1 MLPILPA
8 PLRFEFFPIRPC
20 SISKRDLGI
29 AGTPVLLFHNPLSDY
44 TSPMRLAAAFF
55 VLCALTTAQPSRSTP
70 RTAHQL
76 YDALNALRL
85 DPASVYQIKPEH
97 RIELRRGDAKISFDQ
112 GELIFFAPLDNEIT
126 GAVFAGRG
134 HILALP
140 RDTIEKQQM
149 ARFLDSPILDQDF
162 ASAYIRFTD
171 TTSSDLL
178 HQLQAAGL
186 KPESDFAAASHWDP
200 VLSHINPA
208 HSLRILCG
216 TLLTTPPPY
225 FYASLDG
232 IATGPF
238 DVLLDA
244 MRAEPFLLGQMR
256 ITAGST
262 FYDVWA
268 SYKIPDVIP
277 VAPDFRALHYA
288 IDTSIL
294 PDHSLDASATV
305 NLRALGAGHRFLIF
319 ELSRA
324 LNVESVT
331 GADGQKLE
339 YFQNEDM
346 TPQER
351 SVRGNDFLF
360 VVLPRALERD
370 REFSIRFHY
379 RGNIITD
386 AGNDVFFVGARESWY
401 PHFGDSAD
409 FAAYDLMMRWPR
421 KLRLVATGTKLD
433 EHEEADFRVG
443 HWKTEKPVSVA
454 GFNLG
459 EYASS
464 SVTSTNYSVDV
475 YANRQVEQQLAKR
488 LASAVTPEL
497 LGAGPRR
504 PGLDM
509 NQDIQPLLPNPA
521 IALKQLGKDID
532 SSIRFYETY
541 SGPFPFRNLSV
552 SQIPGT
558 FGQGWPGLLYISTYS
573 FLSADVQRRAGLSSS
588 SQEHFSDLVPFHEV
602 AHQWWGNIVGWSSY
616 RDQWIDEAIAN
627 YLALLFADM
636 HKNPDHTLH
645 VWLQRYRQRLIE
657 TASNADQPADEIGAL
672 ALGTRLDSSKSPG
685 AYDDVIYAKG
695 AWVIHML
702 REMLRQPE
710 TNPDARFN
718 ALLRT
723 LVTKYAYRALS
734 TQDFRREIEAVM
746 TPSMDLEGGH
756 SMEWFFEQW
765 IQGTGIPHYRAE
777 FTVRKSDGAPG
788 YSIRGKLFQ
797 ENVPKSFIASV
808 PLYAVIPGIHP
819 VLLGSVVAAGPETP
833 FHFTSS
839 TQPHKLLIDPQMTL
853 LCTTQ

>member
-8 PLRFEFFPIRPC
+8 PQRFEFFRTQPC
-20 SISKRDLGI
+20 SISKLTLKI
-29 AGTPVLLFHNPLSDY
+29 AGPRVLLFHNAQNDY
-44 TSPMRLAAAFF
+44 TLPMRLAAAFF
-55 VLCALTTAQPSRSTP
+55 VLCGLTAAQPSPSIP

-76 YDALNALRL
+76 YDALNSLRL
-85 DPASVYQIKPEH
+85 DPASAYQIKPEQ

-112 GELIFFAPLDNEIT
+112 GELIFFAPLDNQIT
-126 GAVFAGRG
+126 GAVFSGRG

-149 ARFLDSPILDQDF
+149 ARFLDAPILDQDF

-186 KPESDFAAASHWDP
+186 QPQSDSAAASRWEP
-200 VLSHINPA
+200 VLSQLNAI
-208 HSLRILCG
+208 HSLRVFCG
-216 TLLTTPPPY
+216 TLFPTHLPY

-238 DVLLDA
+238 DVVLDS
-244 MRAEPFLLGQMR
+244 MRPEPFLLGQVHT
-256 ITAGST
+256 TAGST

-268 SYKIPDVIP
+268 SYKIADIVPM
-277 VAPDFRALHYA
+277 APDFRALHYA

-294 PDHSLDASATV
+294 PDHSLDATATV
-305 NLRALGAGHRFLIF
+305 NLRALGAGQRFLIF
-319 ELSRA
+319 ALSRA

-331 GADGQKLE
+331 ADGQKLE

-360 VVLPRALERD
+360 IVLPRPFARGN
-370 REFSIRFHY
+370 EFSIQFHY

-409 FAAYDLMMRWPR
+409 FAAYDLTVRWPR
-421 KLRLVATGTKLD
+421 KLRLVATGTKID
-433 EHEEADFRVG
+433 EHDEADFRVG

-464 SVTSTNYSVDV
+464 SVTSANYSIDV

-488 LASAVTPEL
+488 LANNISSEMQP
-497 LGAGPRR
+497 AGPRR
-504 PGLDM
+504 SILDM
-509 NQDIQPLLPNPA
+509 NQDLQPLPPNPT

-532 SSIRFYETY
+532 ASIRFYETY
-541 SGPFPFRNLSV
+541 GGPFPFRNLSV

-588 SQEHFSDLVPFHEV
+588 TQEHFTELVPFHEV

-636 HKNPDHTLH
+636 HKNPDHTLR

-657 TASNADQPADEIGAL
+657 KAPNADLPAGEIGAL
-672 ALGTRLDSSKSPG
+672 ALGSRLNSSKSPE
-685 AYDDVIYAKG
+685 AYDDLIYAKG

-702 REMLRQPE
+702 REMLRQPGA
-710 TNPDARFN
+710 NLDARFN

-723 LVTKYAYRALS
+723 LVSKYAYRALS
-734 TQDFRREIEAVM
+734 TQDLRREVEAVM

-777 FTVRKSDGAPG
+777 FTVHKSDSGAG

-797 ENVPKSFIASV
+797 ENVPQSFIARV
-808 PLYAVIPGIHP
+808 PLYAAPALGARP
-819 VLLGSVVAAGPETP
+819 VLLGTVVAAASETQ
-833 FHFTSS
+833 FHFTSP
-839 TQPHKLLIDPQMTL
+839 TPPHKLLIDPQMTL